1 MNHKHLYYME
11 TTAFNSINH
20 NHRSIWAGKLTHI
33 RQTNGPNCIQ
43 AGSTDITAAL
53 NYDQNCICVNALLIW
68 KSAWEVSSDQRVFL
82 LVLFLAY
89 DSRLHMQ
96 RQHAL
101 PWTITQNHL
110 YSPPLTFHQ
119 SFYHWAIS
127 PNCVVQCNCIHY
139 YAKKNNHSL

>member
-1 MNHKHLYYME
+1 MNHKHLYME
-11 TTAFNSINH
+11 TAAFNSINH
-20 NHRSIWAGKLTHI
+20 NHCFIWAGKLPHI

-53 NYDQNCICVNALLIW
+53 NYDQNWICANALLIW

-82 LVLFLAY
+82 AY
-89 DSRLHMQ
+89 DSRLRVQ

-101 PWTITQNHL
+101 PWPITQNHL

-127 PNCVVQCNCIHY
+127 PNCAVQCNCIHY
-139 YAKKNNHSL
+139 YA